1 MCPPWAEAQDMPVQ
15 KNAKT
20 RISFDIRGPFQNRS
34 IAKSGCHCRQI
45 VNAQGGVL
53 FAQAPGETC
62 GGCIEERDAGPVADH
77 AGALPRCSE
86 DRANN

>member
-1 MCPPWAEAQDMPVQ
+1 MPVQ
-15 KNAKT
+15 TNAKT

-34 IAKSGCHCRQI
+34 IAKKRFAISEQACRPI

-53 FAQAPGETC
+53 FCQAPGEPY
-62 GGCIEERDAGPVADH
+62 GGCIEMRDAGAVADRERP
-77 AGALPRCSE
+77 LPHCSE

>member
-1 MCPPWAEAQDMPVQ
+1 MPVQ
-15 KNAKT
+15 TNAKT

-34 IAKSGCHCRQI
+34 IAKSGCHCRPT

-53 FAQAPGETC
+53 FAQAPGEPY
-62 GGCIEERDAGPVADH
+62 GGCIEMRDAGAVADRERP
-77 AGALPRCSE
+77 LPHCSE